1 MDYTLIS
8 KIIEYISCG
17 TCILLALAIKKRK
30 LLIKNK
36 IIRVLCMLLPLLLLP
51 ASRFVMKNLQFDTLS
66 EAVDFYGETGKDM
79 ITVEGKNSALV
90 YGYIKK
96 DEWPN
101 EIFRKKN
108 DKYQMP
114 IWEWKEYRSYNSGK
128 YNVWLQTVKNTGD
141 YYVNVYFGSV
151 DEGKSAEV
159 SDSENSK
166 FYQSKAGNMYYGY
179 AGDISDDYCVFVNGE
194 KIEIMKELINSS
206 RQVVF
211 TF

>member
-1 MDYTLIS
+1 MDYALIS
-8 KIIEYISCG
+8 KITEYISCG

-96 DEWPN
+96 DEWTN

-114 IWEWKEYRSYNSGK
+114 IWEWKEYRSYNGGK

-151 DEGKSAEV
+151 DEGKSAEI

>member
-1 MDYTLIS
+1 MF
-8 KIIEYISCG
+8 
-17 TCILLALAIKKRK
+17 
-30 LLIKNK
+30 
-36 IIRVLCMLLPLLLLP
+36 LPLLLFP

-66 EAVDFYGETGKDM
+66 EAADFYGKTGKDM

-114 IWEWKEYRSYNSGK
+114 IWEWKEYRSYNGGK

>member
-1 MDYTLIS
+1 MDYALIS
-8 KIIEYISCG
+8 KITEYISCG

-36 IIRVLCMLLPLLLLP
+36 IIRVLCMFLPLLLLP
-51 ASRFVMKNLQFDTLS
+51 ISHFVMKNLQFDTLS

-114 IWEWKEYRSYNSGK
+114 IWEWKEYRSYNGGK

-166 FYQSKAGNMYYGY
+166 FYQSKDGNMYYGY
-179 AGDISDDYCVFVNGE
+179 AGDISGDYCVFVNGE

-206 RQVVF
+206 RQVLF

>member
-1 MDYTLIS
+1 
-8 KIIEYISCG
+8 
-17 TCILLALAIKKRK
+17 
-30 LLIKNK
+30 
-36 IIRVLCMLLPLLLLP
+36 MLLPLLLLP

-114 IWEWKEYRSYNSGK
+114 IWEWKEYRSYNGGK

-151 DEGKSAEV
+151 DEGKSAEI

>member
-1 MDYTLIS
+1 MDYALIS
-8 KIIEYISCG
+8 KITEYISCG

-114 IWEWKEYRSYNSGK
+114 IWEWKEYRSYNGGK

-151 DEGKSAEV
+151 DEGKSAEI

>member
-1 MDYTLIS
+1 MDYALIS
-8 KIIEYISCG
+8 KITEYISCG

-36 IIRVLCMLLPLLLLP
+36 IIRVLCMFLPLLLFP

-66 EAVDFYGETGKDM
+66 EAADFYGKTGKDM

-114 IWEWKEYRSYNSGK
+114 IWEWKEYRSYNGGK

>member
-1 MDYTLIS
+1 MDYALIS
-8 KIIEYISCG
+8 KITEYISCG

-114 IWEWKEYRSYNSGK
+114 IWEWKEYRSYNGGK

-151 DEGKSAEV
+151 DEGKSAEI

-194 KIEIMKELINSS
+194 KIEIMKELLNSS